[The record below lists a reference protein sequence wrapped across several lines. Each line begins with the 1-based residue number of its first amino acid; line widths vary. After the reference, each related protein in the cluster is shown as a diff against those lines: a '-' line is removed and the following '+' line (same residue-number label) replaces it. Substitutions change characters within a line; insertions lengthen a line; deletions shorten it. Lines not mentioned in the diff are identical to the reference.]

1 MTRLWHALLVLLG
14 RRIAVMPDAARAH
27 EKLRATNRALWSKL
41 NRLEGRQRPDVQE
54 GGAA

>member
-14 RRIAVMPDAARAH
+14 RRVAVMPDAAAAH
-27 EKLRATNRALWSKL
+27 EKLRSTNRMLWAKL
-41 NRLEGRQRPDVQE
+41 NRLEGREHPDVS